1 MIETINPKALAMK
14 RTLVVCLVGGML
26 AASCAVVPP
35 GHVPPATPAP
45 AVPAQPAPSSPAVVE
60 LSGQARQALEQH
72 RYDEAVQLLERAIDI
87 EPRNGGLWHEMAQVR
102 YAQGSYEQAIQ
113 LARRSNALPGTD
125 PGLKA
130 KNDELIKASRN
141 ALGN

>member
-1 MIETINPKALAMK
+1 MSETINLKAFALK
-14 RTLVVCLVGGML
+14 RALIVCLLGGML
-26 AASCAVVPP
+26 AASCTVAPPERVPP
-35 GHVPPATPAP
+35 ITPAP
-45 AVPAQPAPSSPAVVE
+45 AAPARPAPSLPAVVE